1 MIAVNAVLAVSF
13 GLAVQLGHAIGR
25 YHVAMLLPCCL
36 TTLFVHCRFTFG
48 SAIWPFGSATW
59 PCHWAVLFGCF
70 IGRCGLLFVSAIG
83 HVVWLHHWWCGM
95 SFGSGIWLCYRLSFF
110 STAEGGS
117 KKKPPA
123 GDSAISLVE
132 FVRLTLSSVDIN
144 DAAVAARKHLRIPS
158 GNSHLNNNGRS
169 MSSTS
174 SDGMESAPP
183 SFGMINSV

>member
-59 PCHWAVLFGCF
+59 PRHWVVLFGCF
-70 IGRCGLLFVSAIG
+70 IGRCGLLFGSAIG

-95 SFGSGIWLCYRLSFF
+95 SFGSAIWPCHLERPCCLAVPFGRAIGWWCLAASLAGATCRLAVPFGHVHEDFKLMSC
-110 STAEGGS
+110 
-117 KKKPPA
+117 
-123 GDSAISLVE
+123 IS
-132 FVRLTLSSVDIN
+132 
-144 DAAVAARKHLRIPS
+144 
-158 GNSHLNNNGRS
+158 
-169 MSSTS
+169 
-174 SDGMESAPP
+174 
-183 SFGMINSV
+183 